1 MFFMKDWEF
10 FMSGRDS
17 ENMGQRMGTSQAEG
31 LATSG
36 WWQRKGEPEQ
46 NPVDSRIA
54 ARICRTAFLRGGSQ
68 AENELQKAG
77 SGSIGSV
84 EKNQSVP

>member
-1 MFFMKDWEF
+1 MSARSPRPTELSKSAQGGKRLCMFFMEDWEF
-10 FMSGRDS
+10 FMSGRGS
-17 ENMGQRMGTSQAEG
+17 ENMGQRVGTSQAEG

-54 ARICRTAFLRGGSQ
+54 AKI
-68 AENELQKAG
+68 
-77 SGSIGSV
+77 
-84 EKNQSVP
+84 